1 MIGTTGG
8 TSPPLTPTRE
18 SMPSFDIVSKVAWHE
33 VDNALLQ
40 AEKEIGTRFDFKGTG
55 AEIEKTKET
64 IVLRASSDDRVKAI
78 LDVVKEKLVKRK
90 VSLKHLDLGGKDG
103 ALKIE
108 PTGKGG
114 SRITLKI
121 KEGIDADHAR
131 TLVQWIKG
139 EKLKVQASIVEDTVR
154 VSGKKKDDLQTCMK
168 AVRGKELDIEL
179 QFQNFRD

>member
-1 MIGTTGG
+1 
-8 TSPPLTPTRE
+8 
-18 SMPSFDIVSKVAWHE
+18 MPSFDIVSKVPWHE
-33 VDNALLQ
+33 VDNAVQQ

-64 IVLRASSDDRVKAI
+64 IVLRASSDDRVKAM
-78 LDVVKEKLVKRK
+78 LDVLREKLVKRK

-114 SRITLKI
+114 SRISVKI
-121 KEGIDADHAR
+121 KEGIDTDHAR
-131 TLVQWIKG
+131 QLVKWIKD

-154 VSGKKKDDLQTCMK
+154 VSGKKKDDLQTCIQ
-168 AVRGKELDIEL
+168 AVRAKEFDLEL